1 MLVELLPIVDSCLLG
16 GLSMLSCIVWAQR
29 TQLNELNRTVAAQ
42 NIELGNKLATIE
54 RLTCYDALTGLRGQR
69 LFETALATALRFGTP
84 VALIY
89 IDLDG
94 IKQLN
99 SSHGHQ
105 FVDAVIRSAAMA
117 IHASLRRSTDR
128 DEVFRR
134 GDAADEFFVI
144 LRGARLELGVAFA
157 NQILTTLRLLPTA
170 LTASIGVAA
179 TNGHSSMSAAD
190 LERAAELAMD
200 WAKSDGKNCVRP
212 LVQRATPQRVPRR
225 EFYRTATRR
234 LIRKRT
240 PLPAS
245 ASQLLHAEQSEP
257 EHLTPAALPADQRA
271 IPESMP
277 TEYAKR
283 TPVAA

>member
-1 MLVELLPIVDSCLLG
+1 MLVELLPILDGCLLG
-16 GLSMLSCIVWAQR
+16 GLSMLSCIVWSQH
-29 TQLNELNRTVAAQ
+29 TQLKTLSRTVNAQ
-42 NIELGNKLATIE
+42 HVEQVNKLATIE
-54 RLTCYDALTGLRGQR
+54 RMTCYDALTGLRGQR

-99 SSHGHQ
+99 ASRGHQ

-117 IHASLRRSTDR
+117 IRASLRRSTDR

-144 LRGARLELGVAFA
+144 LRGARLELGVAIA
-157 NQILTTLRLLPTA
+157 NQILTMLRLLPTA
-170 LTASIGVAA
+170 VTASIGVAA
-179 TNGHSSMSAAD
+179 TNGLSSMSAAD
-190 LERAAELAMD
+190 LERAAELAME

-212 LVQRATPQRVPRR
+212 LVQRATPPRVPRR

-240 PLPAS
+240 PLSAPAS
-245 ASQLLHAEQSEP
+245 QPLHAEQAEP
-257 EHLTPAALPADQRA
+257 EHMTPSALPADQQA
-271 IPESMP
+271 IPESVP
-277 TEYAKR
+277 TEYPKR